1 MKLNR
6 EQRRAAD
13 FDIKKY
19 IKASNEIEGIY
30 SEEEDAQSLLAWAY
44 LEKLD
49 SLSHTD
55 IMRVQKIIT
64 LHQDNLQPNQRGYYR
79 GMAGNNTNVSV
90 GGRVAPDYS
99 LVEDLMRNW
108 LLDVAQMTPLI
119 GHIRFELIH
128 PFVDG
133 NGRTGRMLY
142 WYVCKRRGIKP
153 TYYNADTDKD
163 RQAYYRLF
171 DHERV
176 IKLSNMGWIIKDE
189 HLQAKELE
197 S

>member
-1 MKLNR
+1 MKIWLKDENR
-6 EQRRAAD
+6 RV
-13 FDIKKY
+13 Y
-19 IKASNEIEGIY
+19 
-30 SEEEDAQSLLAWAY
+30 EDDQ
-44 LEKLD
+44 
-49 SLSHTD
+49 
-55 IMRVQKIIT
+55 
-64 LHQDNLQPNQRGYYR
+64 
-79 GMAGNNTNVSV
+79 GNNTNVSV

-189 HLQAKELE
+189 HLQAKESE

>member
-1 MKLNR
+1 MTNR
-6 EQRRAAD
+6 SQRRSND

-44 LEKLD
+44 LEKCET
-49 SLSHTD
+49 LSHND

-64 LHQDNLQPNQRGYYR
+64 LHQTDLQPNQRGYYR
-79 GMAGNNTNVSV
+79 GIAGNNTNVSV
-90 GGRVAPDYS
+90 GGRYAPEYS
-99 LVEDLMRNW
+99 LVPELMNNW
-108 LLDVAQMTPLI
+108 LLDVSKMTPLV

-128 PFVDG
+128 PFADG

-153 TYYNADTDKD
+153 HYYNADEEKN

-171 DHERV
+171 DQERV
-176 IKLSNMGWIIKDE
+176 IKLSNLGWVFEDAGKVAGE
-189 HLQAKELE
+189 E